1 MKKYLFSVVAIAA
14 MLAMSAFT
22 VVKETSKVT
31 TSGFFYK
38 FIGDVSDPDQ
48 FSDPELWE
56 RAEND
61 CVGDVH
67 VCGVLLPSDATL
79 GAHPDSGELAN
90 AVPDITQSEEN
101 SSPSTADIIMRN

>member
-1 MKKYLFSVVAIAA
+1 MKKYLFSMVAVAA

-22 VVKETSKVT
+22 VAKENSKAT

-38 FIGDVSDPDQ
+38 FTGDVSDPDQ
-48 FSDPELWE
+48 FSNPDLWE

-61 CVGDVH
+61 CVGDIH

-79 GAHPDSGELAN
+79 GAHPNTGELNTAL
-90 AVPDITQSEEN
+90 PDINQSEDN
-101 SSPSTADIIMRN
+101 SSPASPDVIMRN